1 MKRTHHVPEKNTGSS
16 NGNHDE
22 PYDRNKAH
30 FPGWYRLSVKR
41 VWRHERDVN
50 MYAMQYEASQ
60 PWCDDADMIRARGVL
75 QCNPV
80 LMDAERIHERLN
92 DNGIMR
98 RKVRK
103 RG

>member
-80 LMDAERIHERLN
+80 LMDAERIHERL
-92 DNGIMR
+92 IIIP
-98 RKVRK
+98 
-103 RG
+103 